1 MPNFTPVLTVA
12 SSVSFTEGSLPI
24 TLSPT
29 GTVVD
34 TEFKASNNYGGSI
47 LTIGRAS
54 SPTDVFTSTSV
65 LSALTDG
72 SALIY
77 NTSIVGTVSNTTGTL
92 RITFNANATQTV
104 VDKVIQNIQ
113 YQNTSE
119 APPTSIGLT
128 WTFSDSVNTGAA
140 TTTVNITPVN
150 DPPSITSG
158 PSSGI
163 QYTETTA
170 DESWPYPTSGS
181 TSGTLTAVDVDSSSL
196 TFGIVGGQTDSS
208 NTNNIALSGAY
219 GKLTINKSSGAY
231 SFSPNSLGIQ
241 GVKTTGTETYKF
253 SVTDGS
259 LFGYFDL
266 TVGVT
271 GANDPT
277 TLDGVATGKVNAY
290 GLLTAQGQ
298 LISTDRDVG
307 DSNFVVQTSRAGSYG
322 QFSIDA
328 TGKWTYLLNNPT
340 LAKNALAS
348 ASKLSES
355 FNYTTASGASGNV
368 VVEIN
373 AINQS
378 PSFNANSSPG
388 DGISIFSPSI
398 YNVTTNA
405 AAIQT
410 DGKVIHVGYT
420 ATTNPANTTSDFLI
434 SRTNA
439 DGSIDNSFAGTG
451 SAISSQLS
459 TGYDSLNAVIVNNT
473 NGGIIT
479 GGSYTSGSIL
489 FGYNSQGQLDTN
501 FGSGGKILNVFS
513 SSPESV
519 QSIYQQSDGKI
530 LVAGTTTNGDGS
542 YKFALARF
550 LSNGVRDTSFSTAI
564 TFNGSVHTI
573 YSIAQQSDGKILVG
587 GTGWGGSTNFYDF
600 ALARYNSNGTLDNTF
615 GTYGIVATNFND
627 GWDVIKEIYILPDGK
642 IFVGGFS
649 ATGNGYQDT
658 SIAIARY
665 TSQGVLD
672 TTFSGTGK
680 LTIPL
685 PGSWRG
691 GQDIAFQTDGKII
704 ASGGINSNGM
714 APALEVI
721 RINTDGS
728 LDTSFSL
735 DGKVDITKPSGSGG
749 YFANVIGSDGKI
761 YLSGAGSSA
770 SAALISLNSDGSLNT
785 GFDATAS
792 SLSNPKFNEK
802 GTSVVIR
809 SNLSIVDSEL
819 AALDSY
825 SGASISLQRQGGAN
839 SEDIFA
845 KSGSLGELT
854 EGSSLN
860 VSSTTVGLVT
870 KNSAGVLTLTF
881 NANATQALVNQVLG
895 SISYSNSS
903 SNPPASVSLNWTFS
917 DGNTSSQGTGG
928 AQTTNI
934 TTVVDITA
942 VNDAPIISLT
952 TSSPDYFSDTSSD
965 DVFTDATGTL
975 SANDVDNAT
984 NTLVFGVSGGTDI
997 GNGTVQKVGTYGTI
1011 TVNKSTGSYKYVIN
1025 NSAVQSMKAYTS
1037 SSESF
1042 TFTVTDGLNTPTTN
1056 KTYYFYGSN
1065 DPTIFS
1071 GSISGT
1077 ASLNTSLTTSGS
1089 LVAQDRDSGET
1100 VFTAQSNTTGTYGKF
1115 TLGTNGSWSYTLDP
1129 SLNSYKGLADG
1140 QSATDSFDATTTGN
1154 AKQTISINVTGI
1166 NDAPYFSVGD
1176 GTFKTSAISEY
1187 SAVLQTDGKFIIV
1200 GSDGLTRYNLDGS
1213 IDTGKV
1219 SYASGFSTGKSILQ
1233 SDGKL
1238 LAFSMATGAGGSND
1252 NDVSLVRYNLNLTL
1266 DSTFGTNG
1274 KVTTHISNFNEY
1286 ASSMATQS
1294 DGKIVVVGST
1304 NTLSAGTKRN
1314 VLIIRYNQNGTLD
1327 TTFGINGS
1335 KAFAI
1340 GTVDDFAGSVAIQ
1353 SDGKIIIG
1361 GSTSVSTGSADF
1373 FVLRL
1378 DQSGNLDTTFGS
1390 AGKITT
1396 NVSGDDGLF
1405 ILKLQADGKIVA
1417 AGSADYGKTNAIV
1430 RYNANGSLDT
1440 TFGSSGI
1447 KTFKLLSGTNDGN
1460 ETRDMSIQQD
1470 GKIVLGGQS
1479 SLYSSSTGF
1488 NYNFAVA
1495 RLNIDGS
1502 LDTSFA
1508 NSGTKLTDLG
1518 STFEFGNN
1526 LAILSTGQ
1534 IIQLGYSGGTG
1545 VVLYKSNGVLDTSFA
1560 TPTSV
1565 SSYSTYTE
1573 KAASQSIDSNVVITD
1588 SDAATKGNY
1597 SGASITLSRTGGA
1610 SSEDVFSGTSRL
1622 SGIYEGSQLI
1632 LDGSLHVGQVKVNS
1646 NGLLS
1651 IVFNANATQI
1661 AVNAVLSSL
1670 AYLNASNSPPTS
1682 VNIGWTFSDG
1692 DTGSGGFANPL
1703 TSYAETTIQITPT
1716 NEQCDGIDSARTV
1729 KTNTTYTFSLA
1740 DFAYPEQGL
1749 GVLSSGVL
1757 ITAPSVGTLLY
1768 SGYSISP
1775 GTQITVTAQEL
1786 ANGLLSYRQ
1795 TAATSTSSYASASF
1809 QVKSQDGNSSDSTA
1823 NTLVFNVSSSLTL
1836 APVATSYLDTPA
1848 LDTFNN
1854 FSGSLVASSSS
1865 TAVQS
1870 YGITGG
1876 TNSVDGLS
1884 VYKSGTY
1891 GILTVVK
1898 ATGAYSYQ
1906 PNSAVINQINS
1917 TKYEAFNITASN
1929 STETA
1934 YSTFSV
1940 RLNSSGSANEPT
1952 IFSGDSTASVT
1963 EDGVLSAS
1971 GTLVVTDVDVG
1982 DSLII
1987 PKSTSGTY
1995 GDFSINSN
2003 GNWNYLLNN
2012 SLNSV
2017 QKIGNGQTLT
2027 DLITVQ
2033 TAGGAYQ
2040 TIVVN
2045 INGANDAPTSSNQ
2058 TVSFNEDTS
2067 KYFSIDDFGFNDID
2081 NLSSLAS
2088 ITITKLPI
2096 DSQQFSF
2103 NGQLVTL
2110 NQTILASDLSKLRYY
2125 PISNANG
2132 LAYSSFEFSLND
2144 GITSSLTSYK
2154 MTLNVTPVNDSPIAT
2169 NQTIN
2174 INEDSVRVLR
2184 ISDFGVLDPDIGD
2197 QVSYIK
2203 ISPRFNSGGLK
2214 FGTYNVTSTN
2224 YAGGLTVTATDINAG
2239 KLTIA
2244 PDPLTFG
2251 NNYGYFSFIAADS
2264 SGAQTGIS
2272 NGVQTYNQFYW
2283 NVVQINHLPTGNIY
2297 ISGNPLVGRV
2307 LGVNS
2312 TLADL
2317 DGLGVITYTW
2327 KANGNTI
2334 GTGNSYILTPSELGK
2349 SITIT
2354 ANYTDTDG
2362 NYESITSIPSTLV
2375 FNNSLP
2381 SGNVTFTGLA
2391 MKGKTLYAS
2400 NTLVDLDWI
2409 PGISYPITYTWK
2421 ASGAVVGFGSS
2432 YTITQSDVGKYISV
2446 TASYTDQYGTTES
2459 VTSNS
2464 SDLVIANSLPTGNLF
2479 ISGNA
2484 THGQILTA
2492 TSTLSDQDGLGNISY
2507 SWKANG
2513 SYIGTGSTYTISLPD
2528 IGKTITLTAS
2538 YIDGFDTA
2546 ESVTSSNAIEVAQK
2560 FIGGLEN
2567 DTFVGIKKSFSRN
2580 GFFGGGGDDDITG
2593 NSKAD
2598 VAEYSGNLSN
2608 YTISASDGLITI
2620 SDDRG
2625 SGFDGTDTLHG
2636 INLLKFA
2643 DGMEFVGLA
2652 AQRVSITGLEQRDNI
2667 IQVMENKIYC
2677 GTNLAEKFFVYSNVS
2692 SMILAGDGDT
2702 VHLSG
2707 SFTDYT
2713 YSARGSEL
2721 QITNGDY
2728 MTTVNLAGNV
2738 IIETEIGHGLNA
2750 KLDFSQPTP
2759 RVMLDTQWVTGGSID
2774 ASLLNNHAVI

>member
-1 MPNFTPVLTVA
+1 LPNFTPVLTVA

-47 LTIGRAS
+47 LTIGRVS

-77 NTSIVGTVSNTTGTL
+77 NTSVVGTVSNNTGTL

-119 APPTSIGLT
+119 APPASIGLT

-170 DESWPYPTSGS
+170 DESYPSPTSGS

-241 GVKTTGTETYKF
+241 GIKTTGTETYKF

-277 TLDGVATGKVNAY
+277 TLDGVATGKINAY

-298 LISTDRDVG
+298 LVSTDRDSG
-307 DSNFVVQTSRAGSYG
+307 DSNFIIQTSRAGSYG

-348 ASKLSES
+348 ASILTET
-355 FNYTTASGASGNV
+355 FNYALASGSTGKV
-368 VVEIN
+368 VVDID
-373 AINQS
+373 AINQA
-378 PSFNANSSPG
+378 PSFGVNNNQG
-388 DGISIFSPSI
+388 DGIATFSLS
-398 YNVTTNA
+398 NFLVTTNA
-405 AAIQT
+405 IAIQA
-410 DGKVIHVGYT
+410 DGKVIHVGQT
-420 ATTNPANTTSDFLI
+420 QTSASQAPSDFLI
-434 SRTNA
+434 ARTNT
-439 DGSIDNSFAGTG
+439 DGSLDSSFAGTG
-451 SAISSQLS
+451 SVKTSQLS
-459 TGYDSLNAVIVNNT
+459 TGYDSLNAVIINNT

-501 FGSGGKILNVFS
+501 FGSGGKVLNVFS

-530 LVAGTTTNGDGS
+530 LVAGTTSNGDGS

-550 LSNGVRDTSFSTAI
+550 LSNGTRDTSFNTAI

-587 GTGWGGSTNFYDF
+587 GTGWGGSTNYYDF

-627 GWDVIKEIYILPDGK
+627 GWDVIKKIYILSDGK
-642 IFVGGFS
+642 ILVGGYS
-649 ATGNGYQDT
+649 ASGNGYQDT

-665 TSQGVLD
+665 TNQGVLD
-672 TTFSGTGK
+672 TTFSGSGK
-680 LTIPL
+680 ATIPL
-685 PGSWRG
+685 AGSWRG
-691 GQDIAFQTDGKII
+691 SQDIAFQTDGKII
-704 ASGGINSNGM
+704 ASGSTDIYGI

-728 LDTSFSL
+728 LDTGFSL
-735 DGKVDITKPSGSGG
+735 DGKVDITKPSGAQGS
-749 YFANVIGSDGKI
+749 YVNVVGPDGKV
-761 YLSGAGSSA
+761 YLSGAGYSS
-770 SAALISLNSDGSLNT
+770 ALISLTSDGSINNA
-785 GFDATAS
+785 FDATPITS
-792 SLSNPKFNEK
+792 TSPKFTEK

-819 AALDSY
+819 SALDSY
-825 SGASISLQRQGGAN
+825 NGASISLQRQGGAN

-881 NANATQALVNQVLG
+881 NANATQAFVNQVLG

-917 DGNTSSQGTGG
+917 DGNTSSQGSGG
-928 AQTTNI
+928 AQTANI

-942 VNDAPIISLT
+942 VNDAPVISLT
-952 TSSPDYFSDTSSD
+952 TNSPDYFSDTSSD

-975 SANDVDNAT
+975 SATDVDNAT

-1042 TFTVTDGLNTPTTN
+1042 TFTVTDGQNTPTTN

-1065 DPTIFS
+1065 DPTTFS
-1071 GSISGT
+1071 GSTSGNVSSNST
-1077 ASLNTSLTTSGS
+1077 LTSSGS

-1100 VFTAQSNTTGTYGKF
+1100 VFTAQSNKTGTFGKF

-1129 SLNSYKGLADG
+1129 SLNSYKGLSNG
-1140 QSATDSFDATTTGN
+1140 QSATDSFDATTAGS

-1176 GTFKTSAISEY
+1176 GTFKTSAIWEY

-1219 SYASGFSTGKSILQ
+1219 SYASGFGTGDSILQ

-1238 LAFSMATGAGGSND
+1238 LAFSVAYGTGGSND
-1252 NDVSLVRYNLNLTL
+1252 TDVSLVRYNSNLTL

-1274 KVTTHISNFNEY
+1274 KVTTHISNFSEW

-1304 NTLSAGTKRN
+1304 DTVTSGLPKRN
-1314 VLIIRYNQNGTLD
+1314 VLIIRYNSNGSVD
-1327 TTFGINGS
+1327 TTFGTNGS
-1335 KAFAI
+1335 KVFSI
-1340 GTVDDFAGSVAIQ
+1340 GTLDDYAMSVAIQ
-1353 SDGKIIIG
+1353 PDGKILVG
-1361 GSTSVSTGSADF
+1361 GNTKVSTSDINF
-1373 FVLRL
+1373 FIARL
-1378 DQSGNLDTTFGS
+1378 DQSGNLDTTFGTS
-1390 AGKITT
+1390 GKITT
-1396 NVSGDDGLF
+1396 NVSGDDNF
-1405 ILKLQADGKIVA
+1405 CEFKLQQDGKIVA
-1417 AGSADYGKTNAIV
+1417 VGSADYHKTNAIV
-1430 RYNANGSLDT
+1430 RYNSNGSLDT

-1447 KTFKLLSGTNDGN
+1447 KTFKILSGGANDWN
-1460 ETRDMSIQQD
+1460 EIRDIALQKD

-1479 SLYSSSTGF
+1479 ASSSSG
-1488 NYNFAVA
+1488 YDQNFSVA

-1518 STFEFGNN
+1518 STTEYGKN

-1534 IIQLGYSGGTG
+1534 IIQLGSSSGTG
-1545 VVLYKSNGVLDTSFA
+1545 VVLYKSNGELDTSFA

-1565 SSYSTYTE
+1565 NSFSSYTE
-1573 KAASQSIDSNVVITD
+1573 KGAPQSIDSNVVITD

-1632 LDGSLHVGQVKVNS
+1632 LDASLHVGQVKVNS
-1646 NGLLS
+1646 NGILT

-1670 AYLNASNSPPTS
+1670 AYLNASNSPPSS

-1692 DTGSGGFANPL
+1692 DTGSSGFANPL
-1703 TSYAETTIQITPT
+1703 TSFAETTIQITPT
-1716 NEQCDGIDSARTV
+1716 NEQCDGIDSVRTV

-1823 NTLVFNVSSSLTL
+1823 NTLVFNVSSSLTM

-1876 TNSVDGLS
+1876 TNSVDDLS

-1906 PNSAVINQINS
+1906 PNSSVINQINS

-1940 RLNSSGSANEPT
+1940 RLNSSGNANEPT

-1971 GTLVVTDVDVG
+1971 GTLVVTDVDLG
-1982 DSLII
+1982 DSLIT
-1987 PKSTSGTY
+1987 PKNTTGTY
-1995 GDFSINSN
+1995 GSFSIDSN

-2012 SLNSV
+2012 SLNSI
-2017 QKIGNGQTLT
+2017 QKIGNGQSLT

-2033 TAGGAYQ
+2033 SAGGAYQ
-2040 TIVVN
+2040 TIVIK
-2045 INGANDAPTSSNQ
+2045 INGVNDAPTSSNQ
-2058 TVSFNEDTS
+2058 TISINEDTS
-2067 KYFSIDDFGFNDID
+2067 KYFSIDDFGFIDID

-2088 ITITKLPI
+2088 ITITKLPT
-2096 DSQQFSF
+2096 DSQRFSF
-2103 NGQLVTL
+2103 DWQPVTL
-2110 NQTILASDLSKLRYY
+2110 NQTILASDLSKLRYS
-2125 PISNANG
+2125 PASNANG
-2132 LAYSSFEFSLND
+2132 LSYSSFEFSVND
-2144 GITSSLTSYK
+2144 GITSSLTSYM
-2154 MTLNVTPVNDSPIAT
+2154 MTLNVTPVNDSPTTT

-2174 INEDSVRVLR
+2174 INEDSVKVLR
-2184 ISDFGVLDPDIGD
+2184 ISDFGILDPDIGD

-2203 ISPRFNSGGLK
+2203 ISPNFNSGGLK
-2214 FGTYNVTSTN
+2214 FGNFNVTSSN
-2224 YAGGLTVTATDINAG
+2224 YPGGLTVTSADINAG
-2239 KLTIA
+2239 KLTIT
-2244 PDPLTFG
+2244 PTPLTFG
-2251 NNYGYFSFIAADS
+2251 NNYGYFSYIAADS
-2264 SGAQTGIS
+2264 AGAQSGIS
-2272 NGVQTYNQFYW
+2272 GGVQTYSQFYW
-2283 NVVQINHLPTGNIY
+2283 NVVQINHLPTGYIY
-2297 ISGNPLVGRV
+2297 ISDNPLVGRV
-2307 LGVNS
+2307 LRVNS

-2334 GTGNSYILTPSELGK
+2334 GTGNSYTLTPSELGK

-2362 NYESITSIPSTLV
+2362 NYESVTSSPSILV

-2381 SGNVTFTGLA
+2381 SGNVTFTGFA
-2391 MKGKTLYAS
+2391 MKGKTLNAS
-2400 NTLVDLDWI
+2400 NTLSDLDWI
-2409 PGISYPITYTWK
+2409 AGISYPITYTWK
-2421 ASGAVVGFGSS
+2421 ASGAVVGFGST

-2464 SDLVIANSLPTGNLF
+2464 SDLVIANSLPTGNLL

-2484 THGQILTA
+2484 THGQMLTA

-2560 FIGGLEN
+2560 FIGGSEN

-2620 SDDRG
+2620 SDNRG

-2702 VHLSG
+2702 VHLMSG

-2721 QITNGDY
+2721 QIIKGDF